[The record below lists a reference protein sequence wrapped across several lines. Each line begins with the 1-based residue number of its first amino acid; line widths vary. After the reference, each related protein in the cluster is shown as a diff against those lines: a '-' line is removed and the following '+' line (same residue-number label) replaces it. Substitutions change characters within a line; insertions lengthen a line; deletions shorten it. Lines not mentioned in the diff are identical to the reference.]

1 VAMDMGFATQGIRS
15 KLGLRGPRSGWNNKA
30 S

>member
-1 VAMDMGFATQGIRS
+1 MDMGFATQGIRS
-15 KLGLRGPRSGWNNKA
+15 KLGHREPRSGWNNKD